1 MSRGTPAFR
10 RTNLALFAAGFSTFA
25 LLYCVQPLLPVFS
38 REFGVS
44 AAESS
49 LSLSL
54 TTGLLAASVLIAGAL
69 SEAWGR
75 KSVMVVSLFAAAILT
90 VICAFVPGWHAL
102 LLVRA
107 IEGIAF
113 SGLPAVAM
121 AYLSEEMD
129 YRSVG
134 LAMGLYIGGSGLGG
148 MTGRFV
154 TGWLTDV
161 ASWRVALGVIG
172 VFGIF
177 AALIFWR
184 TLPPSRH
191 FAARP
196 LALDQLKES
205 FLDHLRDAGLPWL
218 FIEGFLLMGSFV
230 TIYNY
235 IAYRL
240 LAPPYGLSQTEVGA
254 IFAVYLLG
262 TGSSAWVGNL
272 ASRLGRRKV
281 FWATTAVMLA
291 GLLLTL
297 MNPLAIIITGI
308 AVLTVGFFGAHSIAS
323 SWVGL
328 RARHSK
334 AQAAAL
340 YLFFYYVGSSI
351 VGSCGGLFWSA
362 SGWNGVVEFT
372 GSLLILALLI
382 SLRLSVL
389 QPLTHTAGRDPHK
402 SGDQS
407 PTVGSMRNMIPRGP
421 QRIAYEPSVLPWDA
435 W

>member
-1 MSRGTPAFR
+1 MAALQDPLAYIERGTAAFR
-10 RTNLALFAAGFSTFA
+10 RTNLALFSAGFSTFA

-38 REFGVS
+38 REFGIS

-54 TTGLLAASVLIAGAL
+54 TTGMLAASVLIAGAL

-90 VICAFVPGWHAL
+90 VFCAIVPGWHSL

-107 IEGIAF
+107 LEGVAF

-121 AYLSEEMD
+121 AYLSEEME

-148 MTGRFV
+148 MTGRFLTGYV
-154 TGWLTDV
+154 TDL
-161 ASWRVALGVIG
+161 ASWRVALAAIG
-172 VFGIF
+172 LFGIF

-191 FAARP
+191 FEARP
-196 LALDQLKES
+196 FALRQLRES
-205 FLDHLRDAGLPWL
+205 YLDHLRDTGLPWL
-218 FIEGFLLMGSFV
+218 FVEGFLLMGSFV
-230 TIYNY
+230 TTYNY
-235 IAYRL
+235 IGYRL
-240 LAPPYGLSQTEVGA
+240 LAPPYVLSQTEVGA
-254 IFAVYLLG
+254 IFGVYLFG

-281 FWATTAVMLA
+281 FWATIAIMFT

-297 MNPLAIIITGI
+297 LSPLPIIITGI
-308 AVLTVGFFGAHSIAS
+308 ALLTVGYFGAHSIAS

-334 AQAAAL
+334 AQASAL

-351 VGSCGGLFWSA
+351 VGYCGGLFWGA
-362 SGWNGVVEFT
+362 AGWNGVVEFT
-372 GSLLILALLI
+372 GSLVILALLI

-389 QPLTHTAGRDPHK
+389 QPLPVLTEQQAHLHR
-402 SGDQS
+402 S
-407 PTVGSMRNMIPRGP
+407 P
-421 QRIAYEPSVLPWDA
+421 
-435 W
+435 

>member
-1 MSRGTPAFR
+1 MPWCSIVNPVMQPLVAPQDPAAYIERGTPEFR
-10 RTNLALFAAGFSTFA
+10 RTNLALFSAGFSTFA

-54 TTGLLAASVLIAGAL
+54 TTGFLAASVLIAGAL

-75 KSVMVVSLFAAAILT
+75 KSVMVISLFAAAILT
-90 VICAFVPGWHAL
+90 VVCVLVPGWHSL

-107 IEGIAF
+107 MEGVAF

-154 TGWLTDV
+154 TGYLTDL
-161 ASWRVALGVIG
+161 ANWRVALGAIG
-172 VFGIF
+172 AFGIV
-177 AALIFWR
+177 AALIFWQ

-191 FAARP
+191 FQARP
-196 LALDQLKES
+196 LALGQLKES
-205 FLDHLRDAGLPWL
+205 FLDHLRDTGLPWL

-230 TIYNY
+230 TTYNY

-240 LAPPYGLSQTEVGA
+240 LAPPYRLSQTEVGA

-297 MNPLAIIITGI
+297 MTPLGIVITGI
-308 AVLTVGFFGAHSIAS
+308 AILTVGFFGAHSIAS

-334 AQAAAL
+334 AQASAL
-340 YLFFYYVGSSI
+340 YLFFYYVGSSV

-362 SGWNGVVEFT
+362 LGWSGVVEFT

-389 QPLTHTAGRDPHK
+389 QPLARTAGPDPHTF
-402 SGDQS
+402 DDRS
-407 PTVGSMRNMIPRGP
+407 PKAGS
-421 QRIAYEPSVLPWDA
+421 
-435 W
+435 

>member
-1 MSRGTPAFR
+1 VKQGEEPLVAPQYPVPYIERGTPAFR
-10 RTNLALFAAGFSTFA
+10 RTNLALFSAGFSTFA

-44 AAESS
+44 AAASS

-54 TTGLLAASVLIAGAL
+54 TTALLAASVLIAGSL

-90 VICAFVPGWHAL
+90 VICALAPSWRAL

-107 IEGIAF
+107 LEGIAF

-129 YRSVG
+129 YKSVG

-148 MTGRFV
+148 MTGRFA
-154 TGWLTDV
+154 TGYLTDI
-161 ASWRVALGVIG
+161 ASWRVALGAVG
-172 VFGIF
+172 GFGIL

-191 FAARP
+191 FEARP
-196 LALDQLKES
+196 LALGELKES

-230 TIYNY
+230 TTYNY
-235 IAYRL
+235 IGFRL
-240 LAPPYGLSQTEVGA
+240 LAPPYRLSQTQVGA
-254 IFAVYLLG
+254 IFAVYLFG

-272 ASRLGRRKV
+272 AGRLGRRKV
-281 FWATTAVMLA
+281 FWATIAIMLT

-297 MNPLAIIITGI
+297 LSPLVVIITGI
-308 AVLTVGFFGAHSIAS
+308 AVLTVGYFGAHSIAS

-334 AQAAAL
+334 AQASAL
-340 YLFFYYVGSSI
+340 YLFFYYVGSS
-351 VGSCGGLFWSA
+351 VAGSTGGLFWSA
-362 SGWNGVVEFT
+362 SGWRGVVGFT
-372 GSLLILALLI
+372 GSLVILALLI

-389 QPLTHTAGRDPHK
+389 QPLPVLTEQP
-402 SGDQS
+402 
-407 PTVGSMRNMIPRGP
+407 P
-421 QRIAYEPSVLPWDA
+421 QWQRCP
-435 W
+435 

>member
-1 MSRGTPAFR
+1 VNQGEEPLVAPQYPTPYIERGTPAFR
-10 RTNLALFAAGFSTFA
+10 RTNLALFSAGFSTFA

-54 TTGLLAASVLIAGAL
+54 TTALLAASVLIAGSL

-90 VICAFVPGWHAL
+90 VICALVPGWREL

-107 IEGIAF
+107 LEGIAF

-129 YRSVG
+129 YKSVG

-154 TGWLTDV
+154 TGYLTDI
-161 ASWRVALGVIG
+161 ASWRVALGAVG
-172 VFGIF
+172 GFGIL

-191 FAARP
+191 FQARP
-196 LALDQLKES
+196 LALGELKES

-230 TIYNY
+230 TTYNY
-235 IAYRL
+235 IGYRL
-240 LAPPYGLSQTEVGA
+240 LAPPYRLSQTEVGA
-254 IFAVYLLG
+254 IFAVYLFG
-262 TGSSAWVGNL
+262 TGSSAWIGNL
-272 ASRLGRRKV
+272 AGHLGRRKV
-281 FWATTAVMLA
+281 FWATIAIMLA

-297 MNPLAIIITGI
+297 LSPLGIIITGI
-308 AVLTVGFFGAHSIAS
+308 AVLTVGYFGAHSIAS

-334 AQAAAL
+334 AQASAL
-340 YLFFYYVGSSI
+340 YLFFYYVGSS
-351 VGSCGGLFWSA
+351 VAGSTGGLFWSA
-362 SGWNGVVEFT
+362 SGWKGVVGFT
-372 GSLLILALLI
+372 ASLVILALLI

-389 QPLTHTAGRDPHK
+389 QPLPVLTEQP
-402 SGDQS
+402 
-407 PTVGSMRNMIPRGP
+407 P
-421 QRIAYEPSVLPWDA
+421 QWQRCP
-435 W
+435 

>member
-1 MSRGTPAFR
+1 VNQGEEPLVAPQYPTPYIERGTQAFR
-10 RTNLALFAAGFSTFA
+10 RTNLALFSAGFSTFA

-44 AAESS
+44 AAASS

-54 TTGLLAASVLIAGAL
+54 TTALLAASVLIAGSL

-90 VICAFVPGWHAL
+90 VICALVPGWRAL

-107 IEGIAF
+107 LEGIAF

-129 YRSVG
+129 YKSVG

-154 TGWLTDV
+154 TGYLTDV
-161 ASWRVALGVIG
+161 ASWRVALGAIG
-172 VFGIF
+172 AFGIL

-184 TLPPSRH
+184 TLPPSQH
-191 FAARP
+191 FEARP
-196 LALDQLKES
+196 LALGELKES
-205 FLDHLRDAGLPWL
+205 FLDHLRDTGLPWL

-230 TIYNY
+230 TTYNY
-235 IAYRL
+235 IGYRL
-240 LAPPYGLSQTEVGA
+240 LAAPYRLSQTEVGA
-254 IFAVYLLG
+254 IFAVYLFG

-272 ASRLGRRKV
+272 AGRLGRRKV
-281 FWATTAVMLA
+281 FWATIAIMLA

-297 MNPLAIIITGI
+297 LSPLVIIITGI
-308 AVLTVGFFGAHSIAS
+308 AVLTVGYFGAHSIAS

-334 AQAAAL
+334 AQASAL
-340 YLFFYYVGSSI
+340 YLFFYYVGSSV
-351 VGSCGGLFWSA
+351 VGSTGGLFWSA
-362 SGWNGVVEFT
+362 SGWKGVVGFT
-372 GSLLILALLI
+372 GSLVILALLI
-382 SLRLSVL
+382 SLRLSGL
-389 QPLTHTAGRDPHK
+389 QPLPVLTAQQTPA
-402 SGDQS
+402 
-407 PTVGSMRNMIPRGP
+407 PM
-421 QRIAYEPSVLPWDA
+421 
-435 W
+435 

>member
-1 MSRGTPAFR
+1 MAAPQHSAAYIERGTPAFR
-10 RTNLALFAAGFSTFA
+10 RTNLALFSAGFSTFA

-44 AAESS
+44 AAASS

-54 TTGLLAASVLIAGAL
+54 TTALLAASVLLAGSL

-90 VICAFVPGWHAL
+90 MICGVAPGWHAL
-102 LLVRA
+102 LLIRSL
-107 IEGIAF
+107 EGIAF

-129 YRSVG
+129 YQSVG

-154 TGWLTDV
+154 TGYLTDV
-161 ASWRVALGVIG
+161 ASWRVALAVIG
-172 VFGIF
+172 GFGIV
-177 AALIFWR
+177 AAVIFGR

-191 FAARP
+191 FTPRP
-196 LALDQLKES
+196 LALGQLKES
-205 FLDHLRDAGLPWL
+205 FLDHLHDRGLPWL

-230 TIYNY
+230 TTYNY
-235 IAYRL
+235 ISFRL
-240 LAPPYGLSQTEVGA
+240 MAPPYGLSQTQVGA
-254 IFAVYLLG
+254 IFTVYFIG
-262 TGSSAWVGNL
+262 IFSSAWVGTL
-272 ASRLGRRKV
+272 AGRLGRRKV
-281 FWATTAVMLA
+281 FWATTVTMLA
-291 GLLLTL
+291 GVLITLLGSLS
-297 MNPLAIIITGI
+297 IIVTGI
-308 AVLTVGFFGAHSIAS
+308 AVLTAGFFGAHSIAS

-334 AQAAAL
+334 AQASAL
-340 YLFFYYVGSSI
+340 YLFFYYVGSSV
-351 VGSCGGLFWSA
+351 VGSLGGFFWAA
-362 SGWNGVVEFT
+362 SGWRGVVGFI

-389 QPLTHTAGRDPHK
+389 QPLPRTTDPL
-402 SGDQS
+402 S
-407 PTVGSMRNMIPRGP
+407 PASM
-421 QRIAYEPSVLPWDA
+421 
-435 W
+435 

>member
-1 MSRGTPAFR
+1 MVAPQYPTPYIERGTPAFR
-10 RTNLALFAAGFSTFA
+10 RTNLALFSAGFSTFA

-44 AAESS
+44 AAASS

-54 TTGLLAASVLIAGAL
+54 TTALLAASVLIAGSL

-90 VICAFVPGWHAL
+90 VICALVPGWRAL

-107 IEGIAF
+107 LEGIAF

-129 YRSVG
+129 YKSVG

-148 MTGRFV
+148 MTGRFA
-154 TGWLTDV
+154 TGYLTDI
-161 ASWRVALGVIG
+161 ASWRVALGAIG
-172 VFGIF
+172 GFGIL

-184 TLPPSRH
+184 TLPQSRH
-191 FAARP
+191 FEARP
-196 LALDQLKES
+196 LALGELKAF

-230 TIYNY
+230 TTYNY
-235 IAYRL
+235 IGYRL
-240 LAPPYGLSQTEVGA
+240 LAPPYRLSQTEVGA
-254 IFAVYLLG
+254 IFAVYLFG

-272 ASRLGRRKV
+272 AGRLGRRKV
-281 FWATTAVMLA
+281 FWATIAIMLT

-297 MNPLAIIITGI
+297 LSPLGIIITGI
-308 AVLTVGFFGAHSIAS
+308 AVLTVGYFGAHSIAS

-334 AQAAAL
+334 AQASAL
-340 YLFFYYVGSSI
+340 YLFFYYVGSSV
-351 VGSCGGLFWSA
+351 VGSTGGLFWSA
-362 SGWNGVVEFT
+362 SGWRGVVGFT
-372 GSLLILALLI
+372 GSLVVVAFLI

-389 QPLTHTAGRDPHK
+389 QPLPVLTAQQP
-402 SGDQS
+402 
-407 PTVGSMRNMIPRGP
+407 PASM
-421 QRIAYEPSVLPWDA
+421 
-435 W
+435 

>member
-1 MSRGTPAFR
+1 MVDQGERVPLVAPQDPAAYIERGTPRFR
-10 RTNLALFAAGFSTFA
+10 RTNLALFSAGFSTFA

-38 REFGVS
+38 REFGVN

-54 TTGLLAASVLIAGAL
+54 TTGLLAASVLISGSL

-75 KSVMVVSLFAAAILT
+75 KSVMVVSLFAAAVLT
-90 VICAFVPGWHAL
+90 VICALAPGWHAL

-148 MTGRFV
+148 MTGRFI
-154 TGWLTDV
+154 TGFLTDI

-172 VFGIF
+172 IFGVV

-191 FAARP
+191 FQPRP
-196 LALDQLKES
+196 LALRELKES
-205 FLDHLRDAGLPWL
+205 FLDHLRDPGLPWL
-218 FIEGFLLMGSFV
+218 FIEGFLLMGTFV
-230 TIYNY
+230 TTYNY
-235 IAYRL
+235 IGYRL
-240 LAPPYGLSQTEVGA
+240 IAPPYGLNQTEVGG
-254 IFAVYLLG
+254 IFAVYLFG

-272 ASRLGRRKV
+272 AGRLGRRKV
-281 FWATTAVMLA
+281 FWATTALMLA
-291 GLLLTL
+291 GVLVTLLS
-297 MNPLAIIITGI
+297 PLPVIITGI
-308 AVLTVGFFGAHSIAS
+308 AILTVGFFGAHSIAS

-334 AQAAAL
+334 AQASAL
-340 YLFFYYVGSSI
+340 YLFFYYVGSSV
-351 VGSCGGLFWSA
+351 VGSSGGLFWSA
-362 SGWNGVVEFT
+362 SGWTGVVEFT
-372 GSLLILALLI
+372 GSLLIVALLI

-389 QPLTHTAGRDPHK
+389 QPLP
-402 SGDQS
+402 
-407 PTVGSMRNMIPRGP
+407 
-421 QRIAYEPSVLPWDA
+421 VLTSHQPPPPL
-435 W
+435 

>member
-1 MSRGTPAFR
+1 VNQGEEPLVAPQYPTSYIERGTPAFR
-10 RTNLALFAAGFSTFA
+10 RTNLALFSAGFSTFA

-44 AAESS
+44 AAASS

-54 TTGLLAASVLIAGAL
+54 TTALLAASVLIAGSL

-90 VICAFVPGWHAL
+90 VICALVPGWRAL

-107 IEGIAF
+107 LEGIAF

-129 YRSVG
+129 YKSVG

-154 TGWLTDV
+154 TGYLTDI
-161 ASWRVALGVIG
+161 ASWRVALGAIG
-172 VFGIF
+172 AFGVL

-191 FAARP
+191 FEARP
-196 LALDQLKES
+196 LALGELKES

-230 TIYNY
+230 TTYNY
-235 IAYRL
+235 IGYRL
-240 LAPPYGLSQTEVGA
+240 LAAPYRLSQTEVGA
-254 IFAVYLLG
+254 IFAVYLFG

-272 ASRLGRRKV
+272 AGRLGRRRV
-281 FWATTAVMLA
+281 FWATIAIMLT

-297 MNPLAIIITGI
+297 LSPLGIIITGI
-308 AVLTVGFFGAHSIAS
+308 AVLTVGYFGAHSIAS

-334 AQAAAL
+334 AQASAL
-340 YLFFYYVGSSI
+340 YLFFYYVGSSV
-351 VGSCGGLFWSA
+351 VGSTGGLFWSA
-362 SGWNGVVEFT
+362 SGWKGVVEFT
-372 GSLLILALLI
+372 GSLVVLALLI

-389 QPLTHTAGRDPHK
+389 QPLPVLTAQP
-402 SGDQS
+402 
-407 PTVGSMRNMIPRGP
+407 PASM
-421 QRIAYEPSVLPWDA
+421 
-435 W
+435 

>member
-1 MSRGTPAFR
+1 VNQGEEPLVAPHYPAPYIERGTPAFR
-10 RTNLALFAAGFSTFA
+10 RTNLALFSAGFSTFA

-44 AAESS
+44 AAASS

-54 TTGLLAASVLIAGAL
+54 TTVVLAASVLIAGSL

-90 VICAFVPGWHAL
+90 VICAFVPGWRAL

-107 IEGIAF
+107 LEGIAF

-129 YRSVG
+129 YKSVG

-154 TGWLTDV
+154 TGYLTDI
-161 ASWRVALGVIG
+161 ASWRVALGAIG
-172 VFGIF
+172 GFGIL

-191 FAARP
+191 FEARP
-196 LALDQLKES
+196 LALGELKES

-230 TIYNY
+230 TTYNY
-235 IAYRL
+235 IGYRL
-240 LAPPYGLSQTEVGA
+240 LAAPYRLSQTEVGA
-254 IFAVYLLG
+254 IFAVYLFG

-272 ASRLGRRKV
+272 AGRLGRRKV
-281 FWATTAVMLA
+281 FWATIAIMLT

-297 MNPLAIIITGI
+297 LSPLGIIITGI
-308 AVLTVGFFGAHSIAS
+308 AILTVGYFGAHSIAS

-334 AQAAAL
+334 AQASAL
-340 YLFFYYVGSSI
+340 YLFFYYVGSSV
-351 VGSCGGLFWSA
+351 VGSTGGLFWSA
-362 SGWNGVVEFT
+362 SGWKGVVGFT
-372 GSLLILALLI
+372 ASLVILALLI
-382 SLRLSVL
+382 SLRLSGL
-389 QPLTHTAGRDPHK
+389 QPLPVLTAQQTPA
-402 SGDQS
+402 
-407 PTVGSMRNMIPRGP
+407 SM
-421 QRIAYEPSVLPWDA
+421 
-435 W
+435 

>member
-1 MSRGTPAFR
+1 VNQGEEPLVAPQYPTPYIKRGTPEFR
-10 RTNLALFAAGFSTFA
+10 RTNLALFSAGFSTFA

-44 AAESS
+44 AAASS

-54 TTGLLAASVLIAGAL
+54 TTALLAASVLIAGSL

-75 KSVMVVSLFAAAILT
+75 KSVMVVSLFAAAFLT
-90 VICAFVPGWHAL
+90 VICALVPGWHEL

-107 IEGIAF
+107 LEGIAF

-129 YRSVG
+129 HKSVG

-154 TGWLTDV
+154 TGYLTDI
-161 ASWRVALGVIG
+161 ASWRVALGAIG
-172 VFGIF
+172 GFGIL

-191 FAARP
+191 FQARP
-196 LALDQLKES
+196 LALGQLKES
-205 FLDHLRDAGLPWL
+205 LLDHLRDAGLPWL

-230 TIYNY
+230 TTYNY
-235 IAYRL
+235 IGYRL
-240 LAPPYGLSQTEVGA
+240 LGPPYRLSQTQVGA
-254 IFAVYLLG
+254 IFAVYLFG
-262 TGSSAWVGNL
+262 TGSSAWAGNL

-281 FWATTAVMLA
+281 FWATIAVMLT

-297 MNPLAIIITGI
+297 LSPLGIIITGI
-308 AVLTVGFFGAHSIAS
+308 AVLTVGYFGAHSIAS

-334 AQAAAL
+334 AQASAL
-340 YLFFYYVGSSI
+340 YLFFYYVGSS
-351 VGSCGGLFWSA
+351 VAGSTGGLFWSA
-362 SGWNGVVEFT
+362 SGWKGVVGFT
-372 GSLLILALLI
+372 SSLVILALLI

-389 QPLTHTAGRDPHK
+389 QPLPVLTEQP
-402 SGDQS
+402 
-407 PTVGSMRNMIPRGP
+407 P
-421 QRIAYEPSVLPWDA
+421 QWQRCP
-435 W
+435 

>member
-1 MSRGTPAFR
+1 MCSIVERGERTLVAPQYPAAFIERGTPEFR
-10 RTNLALFAAGFSTFA
+10 RTNLALFSAGFSTFA

-75 KSVMVVSLFAAAILT
+75 KSVMIVSLFAAAILT
-90 VICAFVPGWHAL
+90 VICALAPGWRAL

-107 IEGIAF
+107 MEGVAF

-154 TGWLTDV
+154 TGWVTDL
-161 ASWRVALGVIG
+161 ASWRVALSVIG
-172 VFGIF
+172 IFGIF

-191 FAARP
+191 FEARP
-196 LALDQLKES
+196 LALRQLRAS

-230 TIYNY
+230 TTYNY
-235 IAYRL
+235 LAYRL
-240 LAPPYGLSQTEVGA
+240 LTTPYRLSQTEVGA

-297 MNPLAIIITGI
+297 LGPLAVIITGI
-308 AVLTVGFFGAHSIAS
+308 AILTIGFFGAHSVAS

-334 AQAAAL
+334 AQASAL

-351 VGSCGGLFWSA
+351 VGYFGGFFWTA

-382 SLRLSVL
+382 SLRLSML
-389 QPLTHTAGRDPHK
+389 QPLPVLTEQQAHLHR
-402 SGDQS
+402 S
-407 PTVGSMRNMIPRGP
+407 P
-421 QRIAYEPSVLPWDA
+421 
-435 W
+435 

>member
-1 MSRGTPAFR
+1 LNQGEEPLVAPQYPTPYIERGTPAFR
-10 RTNLALFAAGFSTFA
+10 RTNLALFSAGFSTFA

-54 TTGLLAASVLIAGAL
+54 TTALLAASVLIAGSL

-90 VICAFVPGWHAL
+90 VICALVPGWRAL
-102 LLVRA
+102 LLIRA
-107 IEGIAF
+107 LEGIAF

-129 YRSVG
+129 YKSVG

-154 TGWLTDV
+154 TGYLTDI
-161 ASWRVALGVIG
+161 ASWRVALGAIG
-172 VFGIF
+172 EFGIL

-191 FAARP
+191 FQARP
-196 LALDQLKES
+196 LALGELKES

-230 TIYNY
+230 TTYNY
-235 IAYRL
+235 IGYRL
-240 LAPPYGLSQTEVGA
+240 LAPPYRLSQTQVGA
-254 IFAVYLLG
+254 IFAVYLFG

-272 ASRLGRRKV
+272 AGRLGRRKV
-281 FWATTAVMLA
+281 FWATIAIMLT

-297 MNPLAIIITGI
+297 LSPLVIIIAGI
-308 AVLTVGFFGAHSIAS
+308 AVLTVGYFGAHSIAS

-334 AQAAAL
+334 AQASAL
-340 YLFFYYVGSSI
+340 YLFFYYVGSS
-351 VGSCGGLFWSA
+351 VAGSTGGFFWSA
-362 SGWNGVVEFT
+362 SGWKGVVGFT
-372 GSLLILALLI
+372 GSLVILALLI

-389 QPLTHTAGRDPHK
+389 QPLPVLTEQP
-402 SGDQS
+402 
-407 PTVGSMRNMIPRGP
+407 P
-421 QRIAYEPSVLPWDA
+421 QWQRCP
-435 W
+435 

>member
-1 MSRGTPAFR
+1 LVAPQDPAAFIERGTPEFL
-10 RTNLALFAAGFSTFA
+10 RTNLALFSAGFSTFA

-54 TTGLLAASVLIAGAL
+54 TTALLAASVLISGSL
-69 SEAWGR
+69 SEVWGR
-75 KSVMVVSLFAAAILT
+75 KPVMVVSLFAAAILT
-90 VICAFVPGWHAL
+90 VVCALVPGWHAL
-102 LLVRA
+102 LMVRA
-107 IEGIAF
+107 LEGIAF

-121 AYLSEEMD
+121 AYLSEEME
-129 YRSVG
+129 YKSVG

-154 TGWLTDV
+154 TGLLTDV
-161 ASWRVALGVIG
+161 ASWRVALGVVG
-172 VFGIF
+172 VFGVF

-184 TLPPSRH
+184 TLQPSRH
-191 FAARP
+191 FASRR
-196 LALDQLKES
+196 LELNQLRES

-230 TIYNY
+230 TTYNY
-235 IAYRL
+235 IGYRL
-240 LAPPYGLSQTEVGA
+240 LAAPYRLNQTEVGA

-272 ASRLGRRKV
+272 AGRLGRRKV
-281 FWATTAVMLA
+281 FWATTAIMLA
-291 GLLLTL
+291 GILLTL
-297 MNPLAIIITGI
+297 MSPLTVIILGV

-334 AQAAAL
+334 AQASAL

-351 VGSCGGLFWSA
+351 VGSCGGLFWTA
-362 SGWNGVVEFT
+362 SGWRGVVEFT

-389 QPLTHTAGRDPHK
+389 QPLPILTAQHP
-402 SGDQS
+402 
-407 PTVGSMRNMIPRGP
+407 PASM
-421 QRIAYEPSVLPWDA
+421 
-435 W
+435 